1 MDRVCFDCSNENH
14 AKKYYQGTRKVAE
27 HFGRTATYG
36 TDIRSTIMKE
46 STNIIAIPVRFNT
59 VNAEI
64 DKMITSKQLSEW
76 VPQTS
81 KLSAN
86 MGQAYN
92 VILGQSTTFARSKID
107 SIKVWDAMSEIS

>member
-1 MDRVCFDCSNENH
+1 MVFFDCSDENH
-14 AKKYYQGTRKVAE
+14 ANNYYQGMRKVAE
-27 HFGRTATYG
+27 YFGRTATYG
-36 TDIRSTIMKE
+36 TDIQSTIMKE
-46 STNIIAIPVRFNT
+46 STKIIAIPVRFNT